1 MHLQARRGGM
11 KKLLMIISLVI
22 LLCFT
27 FSCQHEGE
35 ETAEEPTVDV
45 EADIVAKNKEAV
57 R

>member
-1 MHLQARRGGM
+1 M